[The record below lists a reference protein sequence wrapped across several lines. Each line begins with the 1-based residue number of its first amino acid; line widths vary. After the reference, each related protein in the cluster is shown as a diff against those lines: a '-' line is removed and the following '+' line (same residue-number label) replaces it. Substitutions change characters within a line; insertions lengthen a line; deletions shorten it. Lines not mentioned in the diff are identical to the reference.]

1 MFSSGLFCSGVL
13 GFSVCFLRA
22 GFSSVY
28 AAVVWHHIWRELLC
42 SGAGMSPREHCSS
55 LREMEQIPLL
65 WGTAL
70 VPPSSVA
77 GPLDHHHPHHQGY
90 F

>member
-13 GFSVCFLRA
+13 GFSVCFLQA
-22 GFSSVY
+22 SFSSVY
-28 AAVVWHHIWRELLC
+28 ATVVWHHIWWDLLC
-42 SGAGMSPREHCSS
+42 SGASNSPREYCFS
-55 LREMEQIPLL
+55 LWQMEQIPLL
-65 WGTAL
+65 WGAAL

-77 GPLDHHHPHHQGY
+77 GPLGHHSPRQGY